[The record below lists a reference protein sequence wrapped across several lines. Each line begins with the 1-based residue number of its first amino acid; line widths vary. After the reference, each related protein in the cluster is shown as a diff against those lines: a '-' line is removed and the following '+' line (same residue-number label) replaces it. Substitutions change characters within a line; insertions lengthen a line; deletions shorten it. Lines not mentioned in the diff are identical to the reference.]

1 MYCQSTADVVV
12 NTAILVAS
20 PEPRMQCGMATSGV
34 DLGGRDLLPS
44 EDALPILGLHNL
56 RVDEPVADKI

>member
-1 MYCQSTADVVV
+1 
-12 NTAILVAS
+12 
-20 PEPRMQCGMATSGV
+20 MQCGMATSGV